1 MSTDFYE
8 EEDFVTRFTG
18 KTFLRI
24 GKQLLPHWKWALT
37 FFIAILIVAGMDA
50 VFTFLS
56 KQAIDLGIV
65 PKDVQVMVY
74 YYSIY
79 GILILVQSVFV
90 FGLIYAAGMLGE
102 RIRYDLRKGMFNHL
116 QDLSLSYFSRTPVGW
131 ICPGLHPT
139 PKESRIWSHGDLWIQ
154 VGL

>member
-50 VFTFLS
+50 VFTYLS
-56 KQAIDLGIV
+56 QA
-65 PKDVQVMVY
+65 
-74 YYSIY
+74 
-79 GILILVQSVFV
+79 
-90 FGLIYAAGMLGE
+90 
-102 RIRYDLRKGMFNHL
+102 
-116 QDLSLSYFSRTPVGW
+116 SY
-131 ICPGLHPT
+131 
-139 PKESRIWSHGDLWIQ
+139 
-154 VGL
+154 